1 MSRKHY
7 AGYTLIELSITM
19 TVGSTLM
26 ILSVGLIHQA
36 MRYHSVTRDRS
47 LEHRLLDRFSGEFRR
62 DIHRA
67 KSAEVKSDG
76 GLELTY
82 NDQTIIRFAAE
93 EDFVE
98 RTQLSDGKV
107 IRKETYQFRRAI
119 NCQFVIQSDLNQVG
133 LTIQSDTTGQ
143 IMNSAPKREFKAVLG
158 RLLQYQAAEV
168 NNDV

>member
-1 MSRKHY
+1 M
-7 AGYTLIELSITM
+7 LF
-19 TVGSTLM
+19 
-26 ILSVGLIHQA
+26 
-36 MRYHSVTRDRS
+36 RS
-47 LEHRLLDRFSGEFRR
+47 
-62 DIHRA
+62 
-67 KSAEVKSDG
+67 
-76 GLELTY
+76 LTY

-98 RTQLSDGKV
+98 RTLLSDGKV

>member
-1 MSRKHY
+1 MSRTRY

-47 LEHRLLDRFSGEFRR
+47 LEHRLMDRFSGDFRP

-76 GLELTY
+76 ELELTY
-82 NDQTIIRFAAE
+82 HDQTIIRFAAE
-93 EDFVE
+93 EDFIE
-98 RTQLSDGKV
+98 RTLFLDGKV

-119 NCQFVIQSDLNQVG
+119 TCKFVIQSDLNQVG
-133 LTIQSDTTGQ
+133 LTIQSGSTGQ
-143 IMNSAPKREFKAVLG
+143 IMSSAPKREFKAVLG
-158 RLLQYQAAEV
+158 RLLQHQTARV